1 MSSVN
6 GINGTSPIF
15 AEMGTYN
22 KPKIAATNVSESKPD
37 TFEKQAPADGS
48 KSKKKKL
55 IIAGAAIG
63 VAAIAA
69 IIFFKRGGNGGNL
82 VKKVKDSVPS
92 SPNVP
97 TSPSIPT
104 PPTPPAPPVP
114 PVNLTPI
121 VNAEQTI
128 KAVSEEVQT
137 QVVKPVTKEVVSN
150 ISSYPDTFEGK
161 FARLKDD
168 FIIPLKE
175 SKPMPQGVL
184 FYGPSAE
191 ANEVVMEDFIKT
203 LGDEGVVI
211 NRLPKFENMDFLDYA
226 EIISNSIEEAKKM
239 FEKTKQRTAIVIKN
253 LNSIALNRNTNPE
266 SIPTVASLLEFENT
280 KNNGL
285 TWITDSIDAKV
296 IDAAVQRAGR
306 IDRKFPIS
314 PKDVLQ
320 KGEQIVKNIVG

>member
-6 GINGTSPIF
+6 SINGTSSIF

-22 KPKIAATNVSESKPD
+22 KPQIAATNVSESKPD
-37 TFEKQAPADGS
+37 TFEKQTPPDES

-63 VAAIAA
+63 AAAIAA
-69 IIFFKRGGNGGNL
+69 IIFFKRGGKGGSL

-92 SPNVP
+92 SPNIP

-104 PPTPPAPPVP
+104 PPVLPVP
-114 PVNLTPI
+114 PVNPTPI

-137 QVVKPVTKEVVSN
+137 QIVKPETKEIVSN
-150 ISSYPDTFEGK
+150 VLPNPKTFEEK
-161 FARLKDD
+161 FTQLKND
-168 FIIPLKE
+168 FINPLKE

-184 FYGPSAE
+184 FYGQNAE

-203 LGDEGVVI
+203 LSDEGVVI
-211 NRLPKFENMDFLDYA
+211 NRLPKFENMNFEDFA
-226 EIISNSIEEAKKM
+226 GIIISGIEQAQKA

-266 SIPTVASLLEFENT
+266 SIPTVAALLEFENT

-285 TWITDSIDAKV
+285 TWITDSINPKA
-296 IDAAVQRAGR
+296 IDSAIIRAGR
-306 IDRKFPIS
+306 IDRKLQIPAEE
-314 PKDVLQ
+314 VLQ
-320 KGEQIVKNIVG
+320 KGEQVVKNIVG